1 MDFDIPC
8 TYERP
13 SRKRGGRR
21 GAREGEQ
28 EAACRPGGEVAATT
42 PSRPAHS
49 EDDLQVGVYS
59 HLSTAVDNSSWA
71 TTDQHCNSH
80 SPLTPWKALAI
91 ACHSVVL
98 DLAQVYFEIVYP
110 M

>member
-1 MDFDIPC
+1 MSVRHGKGVVVEEPAKGNRNLHADRAARLPLLPPPDQPI
-8 TYERP
+8 
-13 SRKRGGRR
+13 RKMIFKL
-21 GAREGEQ
+21 A
-28 EAACRPGGEVAATT
+28 
-42 PSRPAHS
+42 
-49 EDDLQVGVYS
+49 
-59 HLSTAVDNSSWA
+59 SWA